1 MFQSTV
7 MLLLYLICLILLAAG
22 MTCCVLVGRKKHT
35 GLSKSLLGF
44 QIGLFVMC
52 LYDMGIYYWN
62 YVIGEF
68 SNMEV
73 MRIGNCIIAVTIFLW
88 ITVQEKIMRKE
99 SLKTLDRMVK
109 HYLLLYSVGWLA
121 LTVFTKVEFFYTIKW
136 LLLSTDLILIIGFL
150 ASSVAHIVY
159 AAVESDKPNI
169 RFMTVVTALLLWN
182 YVSYFWGET
191 SVYWGNSRF
200 IRAPLDMTIVFWLII
215 AAATLIYSYV
225 RQFYPVFLQGRDEG
239 LPQDAP
245 PGPDERLESMCTQ
258 FGLTPRET
266 EITKLIYSGKSNKQ
280 IAEQL
285 FLSESTVKTHIY
297 NIFRKAEVKT
307 RVELICRIN
316 GE

>member
-1 MFQSTV
+1 MFQSTA
-7 MLLLYLICLILLAAG
+7 MLLLYLICLVLLAAG
-22 MTCCVLVGRKKHT
+22 MTCSVLVSRKEHT
-35 GLSKSLLGF
+35 DLSKSLLGF

-73 MRIGNCIIAVTIFLW
+73 MRIGNCVIAVTIVLW
-88 ITVQEKIMRKE
+88 ITVQEQIMHKE

-200 IRAPLDMTIVFWLII
+200 IRAPLDMTIIFWLTI

-225 RQFYPVFLQGRDEG
+225 KQFYPAFLQGRDEG
-239 LPQDAP
+239 LSQDAP
-245 PGPDERLESMCTQ
+245 PGPDERLESMCIQ

>member
-1 MFQSTV
+1 M
-7 MLLLYLICLILLAAG
+7 
-22 MTCCVLVGRKKHT
+22 
-35 GLSKSLLGF
+35 
-44 QIGLFVMC
+44 
-52 LYDMGIYYWN
+52 
-62 YVIGEF
+62 
-68 SNMEV
+68 
-73 MRIGNCIIAVTIFLW
+73 
-88 ITVQEKIMRKE
+88 
-99 SLKTLDRMVK
+99 
-109 HYLLLYSVGWLA
+109 GWLA

-225 RQFYPVFLQGRDEG
+225 KQFYPAFLQGRDEG
-239 LPQDAP
+239 LSQDAP
-245 PGPDERLESMCTQ
+245 PGPDERLESMCIQ